1 MKLNAKALGLA
12 AGILW
17 AICVFLCTLWV
28 VWRGGGEHIEL
39 LGKFYIGYS
48 VSVAG
53 AFIGLIW
60 GFVDGFICG
69 WLLAWLYNRFAGAAA

>member
-17 AICVFLCTLWV
+17 GVCVFLATVWV
-28 VWRGGGEHIEL
+28 MYRGGGEHLEL
-39 LGKFYIGYS
+39 LAKFYLGYS
-48 VSVAG
+48 VSWLG
-53 AFIGLIW
+53 AILGLIY

-69 WLLAWLYNRFAGAAA
+69 FVLAWLYNRFA